1 MQLVALGVQER
12 LGEVLFKI
20 NTSCRIG
27 QARRAL
33 ETCSGFKERMPTV
46 ARLRATV
53 GYMAEVEA
61 QTTAIFSSTTTLVG
75 AAAKRCQGFCRSE
88 LEGCFRFRRR
98 NAGYAV
104 GALLPD
110 GRRCAHRVI
119 HLEGTDH

>member
-1 MQLVALGVQER
+1 VQLVALGVQER

-61 QTTAIFSSTTTLVG
+61 QPDRNFLLNDNPCRRSSQEMPGLLSLR
-75 AAAKRCQGFCRSE
+75 ARRSFPLSAPE
-88 LEGCFRFRRR
+88 RR
-98 NAGYAV
+98 
-104 GALLPD
+104 LC
-110 GRRCAHRVI
+110 GRRIAPRRAALCPSGDTSRRH
-119 HLEGTDH
+119 